1 MNRSFRSSNHLSSPA
16 QLQQSADAQ
25 QRTADRQAARNS
37 ALTAA
42 LYRGTTNFTYS
53 KDPAP
58 RGRLPSVSKTN
69 ALARK
74 RKITSRLR
82 RNAAGNGDGDDV
94 DGALVPHFEAE
105 PGGDRDRGGR
115 GGREQPRDDPMDIE
129 TCRRLPR
136 MQAAESRAAAAP
148 RGRFDAVADLHAAPG
163 QEGERADAIA
173 RAWESEMFGL
183 RVFSPNA
190 PRTAEILE
198 LSLDFLL
205 IQRRIGPIPVSTLAR
220 LRESPAPTPVAC
232 GRDRLPGETAPD
244 DRRRFN
250 LLFPLL
256 WLQAGM
262 PRTAIRLD
270 CAIAKLL
277 AIRNALPDN
286 PLATDDAQA
295 EPTPAPP
302 ASSSE

>member
-25 QRTADRQAARNS
+25 QRAADRQAARNS

-183 RVFSPNA
+183 RVFSPMRHA
-190 PRTAEILE
+190 
-198 LSLDFLL
+198 
-205 IQRRIGPIPVSTLAR
+205 
-220 LRESPAPTPVAC
+220 
-232 GRDRLPGETAPD
+232 
-244 DRRRFN
+244 RRRFSN
-250 LLFPLL
+250 CRWTFFSSSDASGRFPLVRSPGCASL
-256 WLQAGM
+256 PL
-262 PRTAIRLD
+262 PRR
-270 CAIAKLL
+270 LL
-277 AIRNALPDN
+277 AAEIACLARRRRTTDGASICSFRCCGCRRACREQPSASIARSPSCSRSATHCLTIR
-286 PLATDDAQA
+286 
-295 EPTPAPP
+295 
-302 ASSSE
+302 

>member
-25 QRTADRQAARNS
+25 QRAADRQAARNS

-115 GGREQPRDDPMDIE
+115 GDGSNRATILWISKLAGGFLACRRPNRAPRLPHAAASMRSPICMRPPVRKASAPTRLPGPGRARCSDSEYFPPMRHARRRFSNCRWTFFSSSDASGRFPLVRSPGCASLLLPHRLLAAEIACLARRRRTTDGASICSFRCCGCRRACREQPS
-129 TCRRLPR
+129 
-136 MQAAESRAAAAP
+136 AS
-148 RGRFDAVADLHAAPG
+148 
-163 QEGERADAIA
+163 IA
-173 RAWESEMFGL
+173 R
-183 RVFSPNA
+183 SPSCSRSA
-190 PRTAEILE
+190 THCL
-198 LSLDFLL
+198 
-205 IQRRIGPIPVSTLAR
+205 T
-220 LRESPAPTPVAC
+220 
-232 GRDRLPGETAPD
+232 
-244 DRRRFN
+244 
-250 LLFPLL
+250 
-256 WLQAGM
+256 
-262 PRTAIRLD
+262 IR
-270 CAIAKLL
+270 
-277 AIRNALPDN
+277 
-286 PLATDDAQA
+286 
-295 EPTPAPP
+295 
-302 ASSSE
+302 